1 MWESEEGAKQATWAA
16 PELYGATP
24 QPMTQ
29 KSDIFS
35 LGVVLFEIVSRQ
47 VPFEELSDKECRE
60 HYIAGKR
67 PFLPHIFPAPK
78 PPRASWAI
86 QDQRH
91 LTPQFDLFQATLGR
105 QQDHKRAI
113 EKGEDAPLECIERI
127 SRTTTSSFTL
137 PSGDSIDATSDNSM
151 VEVIKVHLKRLNS
164 AQGGENLARL
174 LAYESIVAVLSQC
187 WCERAS
193 DRPSAIEVVQR
204 LEQVRSTYAAV
215 TNLLISDCRLI
226 SNKSNYGVNNVE
238 SAAVPSSSIG
248 GASFAASER
257 PTEVSRHT
265 RVSSD
270 SHPAVERPSPKS
282 EIALS
287 NFRAPHTRSRPSA
300 AAMEP
305 GLSFPVDFRGSDDFH
320 GNDPE
325 SGWAVRES

>member
-1 MWESEEGAKQATWAA
+1 
-16 PELYGATP
+16 
-24 QPMTQ
+24 
-29 KSDIFS
+29 
-35 LGVVLFEIVSRQ
+35 
-47 VPFEELSDKECRE
+47 
-60 HYIAGKR
+60 
-67 PFLPHIFPAPK
+67 
-78 PPRASWAI
+78 
-86 QDQRH
+86 
-91 LTPQFDLFQATLGR
+91 
-105 QQDHKRAI
+105 
-113 EKGEDAPLECIERI
+113 
-127 SRTTTSSFTL
+127 
-137 PSGDSIDATSDNSM
+137 M

-164 AQGGENLARL
+164 AQAGENLARL

-265 RVSSD
+265 RVSCDAIQQSSD
-270 SHPAVERPSPKS
+270 LHQS

-287 NFRAPHTRSRPSA
+287 NFRHLILDLGPQQRRWNQVGFS
-300 AAMEP
+300 
-305 GLSFPVDFRGSDDFH
+305 DFRGSDDFH
-320 GNDPE
+320 GTIQ
-325 SGWAVRES
+325 SGWAVRESYA